1 MCENSSTENEE
12 VGLIPYEARTYR
24 GRMVPEGLQGFN
36 VNMEETDLMVFAD
49 GDYRPYV
56 AERVRF
62 YRDQLKGIQNP
73 AFFTSLIPIED
84 DLHYPPIARHM
95 IQASAACGVGPMAAV
110 AGAIAEY
117 VGLDLLNLSSEVIVE
132 NGGDIFLR
140 IRRARKIGIYAG
152 LSPLSNRLSLEI
164 DAEETPMGICT
175 SSGTVGHS
183 LSFGKADAVVTLA
196 KDTPLADAAATAIA
210 NLVRTKEDIERAI
223 TAAQRIPG
231 VTGVVIIIGEHLGV
245 WGQVRLCRRTRPAP
259 TE

>member
-1 MCENSSTENEE
+1 
-12 VGLIPYEARTYR
+12 
-24 GRMVPEGLQGFN
+24 MVPEGLQGFN

-140 IRRARKIGIYAG
+140 TRRARKIGIYAG

-175 SSGTVGHS
+175 SSGTVGH
-183 LSFGKADAVVTLA
+183 
-196 KDTPLADAAATAIA
+196 
-210 NLVRTKEDIERAI
+210 
-223 TAAQRIPG
+223 
-231 VTGVVIIIGEHLGV
+231 
-245 WGQVRLCRRTRPAP
+245 
-259 TE
+259 